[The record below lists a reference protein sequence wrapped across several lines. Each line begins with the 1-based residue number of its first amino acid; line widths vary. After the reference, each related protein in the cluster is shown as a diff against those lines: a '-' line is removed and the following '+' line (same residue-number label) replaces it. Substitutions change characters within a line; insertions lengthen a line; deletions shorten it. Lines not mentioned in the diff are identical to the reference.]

1 MGTSKPQANG
11 GDVTKLLVRVRRG
24 EHDAEE
30 QLIELVYDELR
41 GIAAGYMQWER
52 NEHSL
57 QPTALVHEAYL
68 RMIGQRSKSWKNRA
82 HFFAVAALLMRQIL
96 VDHARRHNAVKRG
109 DGQRPVNLDSSIVL
123 RSPQAAI
130 DPDESADLIA
140 LDDALTELAAASPR
154 QAQIIQM
161 RFFAG
166 MSRKEMAE
174 AVGVSERT
182 VDRELAAAQAWLT
195 KRLRPSD

>member
-1 MGTSKPQANG
+1 MGTSKLRDDG
-11 GDVTKLLVRVRRG
+11 GDVTKLLGRVRRG

-30 QLIELVYDELR
+30 ELIELVYDELR
-41 GIAAGYMQWER
+41 GIAARYMRRER
-52 NEHSL
+52 TDHSL

-68 RMIGQRSKSWKNRA
+68 RLIGQQSKSWKNRA
-82 HFFAVAALLMRQIL
+82 HFFAIAALLMRQIL
-96 VDHARRHNAVKRG
+96 VDHARRHDAVKRG
-109 DGQRPVNLDSSIVL
+109 DGQRPVSLDSSIAR
-123 RSPQAAI
+123 RSPRAAI

-140 LDDALTELAAASPR
+140 LDNALTELATASPR
-154 QAQIIQM
+154 QAKIIQM

-174 AVGVSERT
+174 ATAISERT